1 LGLWLKVRPFFAVVF
16 VGQNGT
22 LARQNLWEH
31 RSNVPFHFSAMLPTA
46 VLVEAFLRMVC
57 AILTGCIIGIDRDL
71 HGKPTGMK
79 TLGLVSLGSCIAT
92 MCAMGF
98 DANPLSHNTEV
109 SRVVQGIVTG
119 IGFLGAGVI
128 IQNPRENRIRGLTTA
143 ASIWVTAAVGILCGL
158 GVWSV
163 ALIATILLIVLLTV
177 GRVIEK
183 SLLRRWMRKAPGERA
198 EHSTIDD

>member
-1 LGLWLKVRPFFAVVF
+1 
-16 VGQNGT
+16 
-22 LARQNLWEH
+22 
-31 RSNVPFHFSAMLPTA
+31 MLPNA
-46 VLVEAFLRMVC
+46 ILIEAFLRMSC
-57 AILTGCIIGIDRDL
+57 AIVIGCIVGIDRDL

-128 IQNPRENRIRGLTTA
+128 VQNPRENRIRGLTTA

-158 GVWSV
+158 GVWSI
-163 ALIATILLIVLLTV
+163 AFIATILLIVLLTL

-183 SLLRRWMRKAPGERA
+183 SLLRRWMRKPPHERA
-198 EHSTIDD
+198 EHTTFDDE

>member
-1 LGLWLKVRPFFAVVF
+1 
-16 VGQNGT
+16 
-22 LARQNLWEH
+22 
-31 RSNVPFHFSAMLPTA
+31 MLPNA
-46 VLVEAFLRMVC
+46 ILIEAFLRMSC
-57 AILTGCIIGIDRDL
+57 AIVIGCIVGIDRDL

-128 IQNPRENRIRGLTTA
+128 VQNPRENRIRGLTTA

-163 ALIATILLIVLLTV
+163 ALIATILLIVLLTL

-183 SLLRRWMRKAPGERA
+183 SLLRRWMRKAPDERA
-198 EHSTIDD
+198 AHSTLDDD